1 MTQVQRV
8 IQNARSATNILDYI
22 FQLSQRVIQSKLFKT
37 QLVELILAAYSQ
49 REQAVTL
56 DREEAWNICH
66 CYLLLNKFKETALV
80 LAKLLNGSVDDF
92 LMACQICSDIQ
103 EEENQNFTENLIREF
118 TLCATETAEASL
130 QKEQLIT
137 ILSGKFAESSA
148 FKFLNQNN
156 RSNKDLIS
164 KLKQFWDT
172 KNSVYHNGIVNCYAI
187 MHAGTS
193 DDTYLNEAAN
203 KTWISKNS
211 HWARFLSV
219 ACLGTVHKNNP
230 KLEEVISKHYPS
242 PQQTDDYLGGGALY
256 ALGLG
261 HAKKQAKLP
270 YLLEILRTNTKEPV
284 VHGACLGIGLL
295 GLSSYNMDLVEEL
308 KPLLYDDSA
317 IKGEAAAYAIGMIM
331 AGRMDLELVQELLDT
346 CRNNSHEKIIR
357 GMSVSL
363 ALMAYRSEELAD
375 TLVEQLLESKDHIVR
390 YGGAFAIGMAYV
402 GTGNTN
408 ALRKLLS
415 IAASDVS
422 DDVRRAA
429 VINIGFV
436 MLNQPE
442 KVPKVINLLINSY
455 NSQVRFGAALAIGIS
470 CAGTSLKEAM
480 TALEKLQQDPANY
493 VRQGVAIAMSLV
505 IQQSTKNHNPIVE
518 EFRERLLTNI
528 KKKTEDPIYKFGA
541 MLGLGLLEAGGRN
554 ALVTLTSQ
562 SGVCKKGAV
571 LGMVMFAQYWY
582 WFPFAQMISL
592 SLEPSF
598 LMGINKD
605 LKMPK
610 SFAIKCNTK
619 KSTFDYPPIKKIEDN
634 SKVPPVH
641 AGSQQNRH
649 RALHHQE
656 SQSQAAEKSRRKG
669 SL

>member
-1 MTQVQRV
+1 
-8 IQNARSATNILDYI
+8 
-22 FQLSQRVIQSKLFKT
+22 
-37 QLVELILAAYSQ
+37 
-49 REQAVTL
+49 
-56 DREEAWNICH
+56 
-66 CYLLLNKFKETALV
+66 
-80 LAKLLNGSVDDF
+80 
-92 LMACQICSDIQ
+92 MACQISSDIQ

-118 TLCATETAEASL
+118 SLCVTETPETSL
-130 QKEQLIT
+130 QKEQVIT
-137 ILSGKFAESSA
+137 ILSGKFAESNA

-156 RSNKDLIS
+156 RSNKDVIT
-164 KLKQFWDT
+164 KLKQFWDG
-172 KNSVYHNGIVNCYAI
+172 KNSVYHNGMVNCYAI

-203 KTWISKNS
+203 KTWVSKNS
-211 HWARFLSV
+211 HWARFLSA

-230 KLEEVISKHYPS
+230 KIEEVISKHYPS
-242 PQQTDDYLGGGALY
+242 AQQTDDYLGGGALF

-270 YLLEILRTNTKEPV
+270 FLREILRTNTKEPV
-284 VHGACLGIGLL
+284 THGACLGIGLL
-295 GLSSYNMDLVEEL
+295 GLSSYNLDLVEEL

-346 CRNNSHEKIIR
+346 CRNNTHEKIIR

-375 TLVEQLLESKDHIVR
+375 TLIEQLLESKDHIVR

-518 EFRERLLTNI
+518 EFREKLMTNI
-528 KKKTEDPIYKFGA
+528 KKKQEDPIYKFGA
-541 MLGLGLLEAGGRN
+541 MLGLGMLEAGGRN

-562 SGVCKKGAV
+562 SGVCKKGAI
-571 LGMVMFAQYWY
+571 LGMVMFTQYWY

-598 LMGINKD
+598 VMGINKD

-610 SFAIKCNTK
+610 SFVIKCNTK

-634 SKVPPVH
+634 SKVASLDARKRTRPSSNCRPP
-641 AGSQQNRH
+641 
-649 RALHHQE
+649 E
-656 SQSQAAEKSRRKG
+656 EPKQSSRRELKEKKDLRWCL
-669 SL
+669 SRKWRRRSPRRRWI